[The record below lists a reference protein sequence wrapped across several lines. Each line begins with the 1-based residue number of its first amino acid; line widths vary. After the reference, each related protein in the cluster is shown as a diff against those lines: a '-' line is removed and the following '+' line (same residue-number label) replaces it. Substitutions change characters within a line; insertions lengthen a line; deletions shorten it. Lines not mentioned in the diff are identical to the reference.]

1 MSNLPMEHLT
11 WLGHAT
17 VRLDLA
23 SGEVLLIDPWLEGNP
38 ACPPK
43 LRRVERLD
51 AILVTHA
58 HSDHLGET
66 VQLAKRFGCPVVCN
80 FEIACWLEDQG
91 VSAVRAMNP
100 GGTATVC
107 ETAATMVRAEH
118 SSSLPPDDEGR
129 RAYGGL
135 ASGFMLRLPGG
146 ATVYHAGDTD
156 LFSDMALLGE
166 IYRPAV
172 ALLPIGDVFTMGPEL
187 AARACEL
194 LRARRV
200 IPIHWGTF
208 PMLHGTPDALVAA
221 LAARGVETSVV
232 SLRAGEPWPVR
243 G

>member
-1 MSNLPMEHLT
+1 MSAQAVEHLT

-17 VRLDLA
+17 TRLDLA
-23 SGEVLLIDPWLEGNP
+23 SGEVLLIDPWLDGNP
-38 ACPPK
+38 ACPQK
-43 LRRVERLD
+43 LRAVERLD

-58 HSDHLGET
+58 HSDHLGDT
-66 VQLAKRFGCPVVCN
+66 AQLAKRFGCPVLCN
-80 FEIACWLEDQG
+80 FEIACWLEGQG
-91 VSAVRAMNP
+91 VAQVRAMNP
-100 GGTATVC
+100 GGTASVC
-107 ETAATMVRAEH
+107 EVTATMVRAEH
-118 SSSLPPDDEGR
+118 SSSLPPDSRGQR
-129 RAYGGL
+129 GYGGL
-135 ASGFMLRLPGG
+135 AGGFMLRLPRG

-166 IYRPAV
+166 IHAPSV

-194 LRARRV
+194 LRVPRV

-221 LAARGVETSVV
+221 LAARAVETSVV
-232 SLRAGEPWPVR
+232 SLRVGEPWPVR

>member
-1 MSNLPMEHLT
+1 MSTHPVEHLT

-17 VRLDLA
+17 VRIELG

-43 LRRVERLD
+43 QREVGRLD

-66 VQLAKRFGCPVVCN
+66 AQLARRFGCPVVCN
-80 FEIACWLEDQG
+80 FEIACWLEEQG
-91 VSAVRAMNP
+91 VAEVRAMNT
-100 GGTATVC
+100 GGTASVC
-107 ETAATMVRAEH
+107 DVGVTMVRAEH
-118 SSSLPPDDEGR
+118 SSSLPPDARGQR
-129 RAYGGL
+129 SYGGL
-135 ASGFMLRLPGG
+135 AAGFMLRLPGG

-156 LFSDMALLGE
+156 LFSDMALLGT
-166 IYRPAV
+166 IHRPSV

-187 AARACEL
+187 AARACEYL
-194 LRARRV
+194 KVPRV

-221 LAARGVETSVV
+221 LAARGGETSVV
-232 SLRAGEPWPVR
+232 SLRVGEPWPVR
-243 G
+243 A